1 MGVPGAGLDLVFMHR
16 QLKVEKDLKKVKWL
30 LRESDEHRK
39 ESS

>member
-1 MGVPGAGLDLVFMHR
+1 MCRVPGLILFFMR
-16 QLKVEKDLKKVKWL
+16 LKLKVEKDLKKVKWL